1 MLRREPTVISLT
13 QADIDQY
20 DANRKRKLLARQQ
33 QQLKAAQAAQSAQS
47 AQSAESAQS
56 SQDSDKTQS
65 IQQEPQKSNQ
75 DRIMGGH

>member
-33 QQLKAAQAAQSAQS
+33 QQVKAAQAAQSAQS
-47 AQSAESAQS
+47 AESAHS
-56 SQDSDKTQS
+56 SQDSEKTQS

-75 DRIMGGH
+75 DRIMGGR